1 MAEIKPQ
8 RYKDERP
15 AELFDEFHDYS
26 RNHDPV
32 FVYELVRLITTPI
45 SLSIYRTRQIEVD
58 NVPASGPVILAA
70 NHFSNYDHFLAGVWL
85 RRKIRFMAK
94 SQMFRQNKIL
104 DLIYK
109 YGGVFPI
116 RRGHADEAAF
126 ETVHAILRRGGC
138 VMIYCEGGRS
148 RTGKLGEPKPGVG
161 RAALESGVPV
171 VPVAIHG
178 SRGVRN
184 WKRLAFPKVTV
195 QFGEPITFPAVASP
209 TREEQQEASEQIFA
223 PVREM
228 YTALDEKGRKGVIR
242 SLKDGIPGGPPGAP
256 SGAESS

>member
-1 MAEIKPQ
+1 MSELKPQ

-15 AELFDEFHDYS
+15 AKLFDEFHEYS
-26 RNHDPV
+26 RNRDPV

-45 SLSIYRTRQIEVD
+45 SLTLYRTRQIEVD
-58 NVPASGPVILAA
+58 NVPATGPAILAA

-94 SQMFRQNKIL
+94 SQMFRQSRLL
-104 DLIYK
+104 DLVYK

-116 RRGHADEAAF
+116 RRGHADETAF

-148 RTGKLGEPKPGVG
+148 RTGELGEPRPGVG

-178 SRGVRN
+178 SKGIRGWR
-184 WKRLAFPKVTV
+184 RLQFPKITIHY
-195 QFGEPITFPAVASP
+195 GEPISFHVVPEP
-209 TREEQQEASEQIFA
+209 TREQQLEAATEIFTHVRGMYDEIERDGRA
-223 PVREM
+223 TVIKRVRE
-228 YTALDEKGRKGVIR
+228 GRP
-242 SLKDGIPGGPPGAP
+242 SAAP
-256 SGAESS
+256 RYS

>member
-1 MAEIKPQ
+1 MSEIKPQ

-15 AELFDEFHDYS
+15 PEILDEFHEYS
-26 RNHDPV
+26 RNNEP
-32 FVYELVRLITTPI
+32 FIVYEIVRLVTTPP
-45 SLSIYRTRQIEVD
+45 SLLIYRTRQIEVD

-116 RRGHADEAAF
+116 RRGHADNEAF
-126 ETVHAILRRGGC
+126 ETVYAILRNGGC

-148 RTGKLGEPKPGVG
+148 RSGALGEAKPGIG

-178 SRGVRN
+178 SKGIRS
-184 WKRLAFPKVTV
+184 WKKLRFPKITIRY
-195 QFGEPITFPAVASP
+195 GEPVSFPVVENPS
-209 TREEQQEASEQIFA
+209 REQQLECAQEIFSH
-223 PVREM
+223 VREM
-228 YTALDEKGRKGVIR
+228 YDELERDGRDAVIKR
-242 SLKDGIPGGPPGAP
+242 VRDGETPPRP
-256 SGAESS
+256 SYS